1 MTKKREERITMKKEM
16 QLEFDANSENE
27 ALARIV
33 IAAFVTSLDPT
44 LDEIQDIKTAVSEA
58 VTNAIIHGYQKR
70 DGKVCMKA
78 MLEDNRLEIEITDKG
93 IGIENVALAM
103 QPLYTSKPE
112 EERSG
117 MGFSFME
124 AFMDN
129 LDVTSKTGEGTTVHM
144 EKYLNKTKMG

>member
-1 MTKKREERITMKKEM
+1 MKKEM

-44 LDEIQDIKTAVSEA
+44 LDEIQDVKTAVSEA

-78 MLEDNRLEIEITDKG
+78 MLEDNRLEIEIADKG

-124 AFMDN
+124 AFMDE
-129 LDVTSKTGEGTTVHM
+129 LDVTSKPGEGTTVHM
-144 EKYLNKTKMG
+144 EKYLNKAKMG